1 MPGVKWACNSNKV
14 RPETRI
20 SNDQSRFDTLSEQ
33 FTQQL
38 NALLTICEQGDWQHV
53 VALTP
58 ELLSLMADFQ
68 SSAQSREGAARNSK
82 QLQAILQMLETA
94 SQLCSARQEEIRPLI
109 NALNIKPATTETP

>member
-1 MPGVKWACNSNKV
+1 
-14 RPETRI
+14 
-20 SNDQSRFDTLSEQ
+20 
-33 FTQQL
+33 
-38 NALLTICEQGDWQHV
+38 
-53 VALTP
+53 
-58 ELLSLMADFQ
+58 MADFQ